1 MHIIQTL
8 SPVSQIS
15 LYVFLILI
23 GLFSLL
29 IFGWQIM
36 ILRGK
41 AMQNPDGTTD
51 DYQEQKAHYGIAF
64 ADIFRACPASI
75 IAKKRMQKIAAQ
87 TQEQPLAGFVIKY
100 VGGDGTDFDYGVD
113 YLGCATHKFVCE
125 QGAAEFAPYICLS
138 DITLGDTFGW
148 GLTHSETLADGCRKC
163 NFRFKKGGETR
174 ISSPTS

>member
-64 ADIFRACPASI
+64 ADVFLACPTCFVALALVFINPRWGFYLLMMVAFWFMWANLMTTQPASGSRI
-75 IAKKRMQKIAAQ
+75 PNAA
-87 TQEQPLAGFVIKY
+87 
-100 VGGDGTDFDYGVD
+100 
-113 YLGCATHKFVCE
+113 
-125 QGAAEFAPYICLS
+125 
-138 DITLGDTFGW
+138 
-148 GLTHSETLADGCRKC
+148 
-163 NFRFKKGGETR
+163 
-174 ISSPTS
+174 